1 MTTALINDHIV
12 DIAILTF
19 SYIFF
24 LVVIIII
31 IVIVGCLIYYEHFF
45 IISIVIYRGAQKG
58 G

>member
-24 LVVIIII
+24 LVVIII